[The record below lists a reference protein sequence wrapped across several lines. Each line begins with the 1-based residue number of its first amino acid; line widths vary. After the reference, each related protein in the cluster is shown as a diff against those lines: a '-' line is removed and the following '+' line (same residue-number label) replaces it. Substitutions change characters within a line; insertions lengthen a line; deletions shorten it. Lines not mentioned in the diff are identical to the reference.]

1 MLCFNGTAT
10 SGSYTSLHTLSLHD
24 ALPISRVIC
33 TLAQGR
39 AVALSAANSGTGER
53 PPETASPARSVAA
66 MLCRRAADISRT
78 MAWMYSWFELNS
90 CHISGFLLPDYSGAG
105 QQAAGCGRPPTA
117 GGLGFGRDGI
127 LVPAPPTGRA
137 SGGERG

>member
-90 CHISGFLLPDYSGAG
+90 CRSEEHTSELQSLMRISYAVFCLKNKKSRT
-105 QQAAGCGRPPTA
+105 QASCTYR
-117 GGLGFGRDGI
+117 
-127 LVPAPPTGRA
+127 
-137 SGGERG
+137 E